1 MSATRE
7 ATKTRQM
14 GFTYLWTLF
23 FVAFLGISMTLT
35 AELWSTAERR
45 LKEKELLF
53 IGNQFRDAIRR
64 YYDATPGGAKQYPP
78 TLDALLMDVRFPE
91 PRKHLRKLYYDPI
104 TMKKEWGVIRIG
116 GRIVGV
122 HSLSRE
128 VPFKKSGFSL
138 AESSFGGRERYSEW
152 VFTYPPDLM
161 LRAET
166 PAMQKADGFGATSS
180 VQLQQLQ
187 PVFDSSKEAR
197 IDMQGR

>member
-1 MSATRE
+1 MSAVQ
-7 ATKTRQM
+7 ATYKTPQM

-23 FVAFLGISMTLT
+23 FVAFLGISMMLT

-53 IGNQFRDAIRR
+53 IGNQFRDAIGR

-91 PRKHLRKLYYDPI
+91 PRKHLRKLYHDPI
-104 TMKKEWGVIRIG
+104 TKKKEWGVIRVG

-128 VPFKKSGFSL
+128 EPFKKAGFSL
-138 AESSFGGRERYSEW
+138 TESSFGGRERYSEW

-166 PAMQKADGFGATSS
+166 SPC
-180 VQLQQLQ
+180 
-187 PVFDSSKEAR
+187 
-197 IDMQGR
+197 